1 MRSLLLGVACLLAVG
16 VGCTSRPSQPV
27 AVSTSDGPVNVA
39 VSFPALYCFVANVVG
54 DTGTVKTIKT
64 AQGAHGS
71 EVTAADRELTNS
83 VDMLFINGMGLDD
96 SFAAKLTKG
105 SNNTNV
111 LLVALGEKLPHNILL
126 ESDGCECCKKEEGKE
141 EAKHDHD
148 KDHDH
153 DPHVWLSPDI
163 AKKLVTVV
171 KKELSAKYPNKAEK
185 FEANA
190 AAYITKLE
198 ALKAEGTALLAPV
211 RKSDRKLVTAHGSM
225 NYFASC
231 FDVTVSGVIQMV
243 PGQEPGST
251 ELKAL
256 IALCTKENVRV
267 FAAEP
272 QFGTHGGVKAVTEA
286 LTSKGIAKPV
296 VIELDPMETAT
307 REELTMDWY
316 EKKMRANLTA
326 LAKAFTQ

>member
-1 MRSLLLGVACLLAVG
+1 MRSLLLGVACLLAFG
-16 VGCTSRPSQPV
+16 VGCTPRPTQPIP
-27 AVSTSDGPVNVA
+27 VSTSDGPVNVA

-54 DTGTVKTIKT
+54 NSGTVKTIKT

-71 EVTAADRELTNS
+71 EVTAADRELANS
-83 VDMLFINGMGLDD
+83 VDMLFVNGLGLDD

-111 LLVALGEKLPHNILL
+111 LVVELGDKLPHSALL
-126 ESDGCECCKKEEGKE
+126 ESDGCECCKKEDGKGE
-141 EAKHDHD
+141 DAHEH
-148 KDHDH
+148 HDH
-153 DPHVWLSPDI
+153 DPHVWMSPDI

-171 KKELSAKYPNKAEK
+171 KKELSAKYPAKAGT
-185 FEANA
+185 FETNA
-190 AAYITKLE
+190 TAYIAKLD
-198 ALKAEGTALLAPV
+198 ALKEEGKTLLAPI
-211 RKSDRKLVTAHGSM
+211 RKADRKIVTAHGSM
-225 NYFASC
+225 NYFAGC
-231 FDVTVSGVIQMV
+231 FDVTVSGVVQLI

-272 QFGTHGGVKAVTEA
+272 QFGTHGGVKVVTEA

-296 VIELDPMETAT
+296 VIELDPLETAT
-307 REELTMDWY
+307 REELTLDWY
-316 EKKMRANLTA
+316 EKKIRANLTT
-326 LAKAFTQ
+326 LAKAFTP

>member
-1 MRSLLLGVACLLAVG
+1 MRFLLLGVACLLAVG
-16 VGCTSRPSQPV
+16 VGCQPRKV
-27 AVSTSDGPVNVA
+27 YPPAVSTSDGPVNVA

-71 EVTAADRELTNS
+71 EVTAADRELANS
-83 VDMLFINGMGLDD
+83 VDMLFVNGLGLDD

-105 SNNTNV
+105 SNNASV
-111 LLVALGEKLPHNILL
+111 LVVELAEKLPHSALL
-126 ESDGCECCKKEEGKE
+126 ESDGCACCKKENDKD
-141 EAKHDHD
+141 AVHDHE
-148 KDHDH
+148 HGDH

-163 AKKLVTVV
+163 AKKLVTIV
-171 KKELSAKYPNKAEK
+171 KKELSAKYPAKAGT
-185 FEANA
+185 FETNA
-190 AAYITKLE
+190 TAYIAKLD
-198 ALKAEGTALLAPV
+198 ALKAEGVALLAPI

-225 NYFASC
+225 NYFAGC
-231 FDVTVSGVIQMV
+231 FDVTVSGVVQLI

-272 QFGTHGGVKAVTEA
+272 QFGTHGGVKVVTEA
-286 LTSKGIAKPV
+286 LAGKGIAKPV
-296 VIELDPMETAT
+296 VIELDTLETAM
-307 REELTMDWY
+307 REELTLDWY
-316 EKKMRANLTA
+316 EKKMRANLTT
-326 LAKAFTQ
+326 LAKAFTP